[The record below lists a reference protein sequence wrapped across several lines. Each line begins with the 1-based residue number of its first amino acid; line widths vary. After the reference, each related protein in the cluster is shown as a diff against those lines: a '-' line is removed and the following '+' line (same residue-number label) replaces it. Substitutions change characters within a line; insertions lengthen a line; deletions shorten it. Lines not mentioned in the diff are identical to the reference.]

1 MSIKSNWRTLSGAL
15 LLALSLQASAASLP
29 APLQKAYPDLTA
41 VGEGRLTWFG
51 LRIYNATLWSSTQP
65 FDPRRPF
72 ALAIQY
78 QRSFSAERIIDTT
91 LNEMRRL
98 GKGSAAQHASW
109 AAAMRRVFPDIQA
122 GDTLIGLAL
131 PGRGTHFYSATRALG
146 DIDDPAFTD
155 AFFAIWLDARTRE
168 PGLRDTLLGKQ

>member
-1 MSIKSNWRTLSGAL
+1 MSTKSNWRTLSAAL
-15 LLALSLQASAASLP
+15 LLALSLHANAASLP

-41 VGEGRLTWFG
+41 RGEGRLTWFG
-51 LRIYNATLWSSTQP
+51 LRIYTATLWSSAQP

-78 QRSFSAERIIDTT
+78 QRNFSAERIIDAT
-91 LNEMRRL
+91 LDEMRRL
-98 GKGSAAQHASW
+98 GKGSATQQASW
-109 AAAMRRVFPDIQA
+109 ATAMRRVFPDIQA
-122 GDTLIGLAL
+122 GDTLIGLAI
-131 PGRGTHFYSATRALG
+131 PGRGTQFYSATRSLG

-168 PGLRDTLLGKQ
+168 PGLRETLLGKQ